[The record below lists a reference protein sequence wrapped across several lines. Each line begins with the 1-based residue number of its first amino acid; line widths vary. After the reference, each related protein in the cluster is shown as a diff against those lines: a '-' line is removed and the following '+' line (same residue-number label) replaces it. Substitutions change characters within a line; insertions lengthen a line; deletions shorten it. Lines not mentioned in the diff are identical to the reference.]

1 MAVHGTVAA
10 TAAPVLVVAVPEA
23 LEVVL
28 LDLDDLRVAVT
39 LVL

>member
-1 MAVHGTVAA
+1 MLGTVVA

-23 LEVVL
+23 AEVVL
-28 LDLDDLRVAVT
+28 VEFDDLRVIVT